1 MNINKK
7 SIARFLKYSTVGV
20 GTFLFDLFLLYC
32 LVTFLNIDYIVATSL
47 AFFVSISMNYFISRK
62 YVFSKTNTFI
72 NKGYFTFIFFALFGI
87 SLTVGGM
94 YILVSIFSVY
104 YLLARCLTSSCVG
117 VINYLFNLYFNFKV
131 SGIY

>member
-94 YILVSIFSVY
+94 YILVSIFIII
-104 YLLARCLTSSCVG
+104 C
-117 VINYLFNLYFNFKV
+117 
-131 SGIY
+131 